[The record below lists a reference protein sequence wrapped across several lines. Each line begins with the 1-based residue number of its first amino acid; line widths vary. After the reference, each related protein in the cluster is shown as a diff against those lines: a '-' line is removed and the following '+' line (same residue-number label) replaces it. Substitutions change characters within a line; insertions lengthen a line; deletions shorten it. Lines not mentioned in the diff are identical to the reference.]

1 MKVLIV
7 DDEKLIR
14 DVIKEYCLGNDYE
27 VIEAENGIEAI
38 DKARDADIIIMDIIM
53 PKMDGFAAY
62 KVIKEKYNTP
72 TIILSARSKLS
83 KIESLKNDLMAN
95 VGHDLKTPLTM
106 IKAYAEMTR
115 DFKNLPL
122 NKRSENMDIII
133 EETDRLNNL
142 VEDILDLSKIQSNAY
157 KLKIE
162 KVNLDEIIKNI
173 IKRYYILIDNE
184 GYEFIYNNNE
194 PIIVKA
200 DKKRIEQVI
209 YNLINNAINYTGKD
223 KRVYID
229 IKKEKKKV
237 IVEIRD
243 TGKGID
249 ENDIKYIWNRYYYNE
264 KKHKRNAI
272 GTGLGLSIVKTILES
287 HNYKYGVSSIKGKG
301 STFFFEIDN

>member
-38 DKARDADIIIMDIIM
+38 DKARDADIIIMDIMM

-122 NKRSENMDIII
+122 NKRSENMGIII

>member
-38 DKARDADIIIMDIIM
+38 DKARDADIIIMDIMM

-72 TIILSARSKLS
+72 TIILSARSELS

-173 IKRYYILIDNE
+173 IKRYYILIDNK

-264 KKHKRNAI
+264 KNIKEM
-272 GTGLGLSIVKTILES
+272 LSAL
-287 HNYKYGVSSIKGKG
+287 
-301 STFFFEIDN
+301 D